1 MITATPFLAAAADA
15 KLEDWGP
22 LDEATGEPMH
32 TSGTTLW
39 SGEGAQEAGVWECT
53 PGPSRWSLADNE
65 FVHILS
71 GRMTVTPDGGEPGR
85 DRAGRHGRLPPRLG
99 RDLADPRDDQEAL
112 RFVLMQVGSLMVWT
126 IAR

>member
-1 MITATPFLAAAADA
+1 MITANPSTPFLAAAADA

-22 LDEATGEPMH
+22 LEEATGEPMH

-53 PGPSRWSLADNE
+53 PGPSRWSLDDNE

-71 GRMTVTPDGGEPGR
+71 GRMTVMPDGGEPGR
-85 DRAGRHGRLPPRLG
+85 DRPGRYRRLPPRLG
-99 RDLADPRDDQEAL
+99 LHLADPRDDPQAGTCCSDPGL
-112 RFVLMQVGSLMVWT
+112 AG
-126 IAR
+126 A

>member
-22 LDEATGEPMH
+22 LEEALPIPGGEPMH

-39 SGEGAQEAGVWECT
+39 SGEGTQEAG
-53 PGPSRWSLADNE
+53 
-65 FVHILS
+65 
-71 GRMTVTPDGGEPGR
+71 
-85 DRAGRHGRLPPRLG
+85 
-99 RDLADPRDDQEAL
+99 ADPRDHPQAL
-112 RFVLMQVGSLMVWT
+112 RFVLTQVGSLEIWN